1 LQTFVY
7 YGDKPYLAP
16 LSKQWLGFVLGTA
29 VALAGITVA
38 WLLYGA
44 QRLSLRAPEPLT
56 RLLQQRLYLDQL
68 YYRLLADPATRL
80 AQPLAWF
87 DLRVLE
93 RGVNGVAN
101 SISLLARLLTLWQSG
116 YVRLYALSIML
127 GAAALVLLLA
137 ILGVN
142 A

>member
-1 LQTFVY
+1 
-7 YGDKPYLAP
+7 
-16 LSKQWLGFVLGTA
+16 
-29 VALAGITVA
+29 
-38 WLLYGA
+38 
-44 QRLSLRAPEPLT
+44 
-56 RLLQQRLYLDQL
+56 
-68 YYRLLADPATRL
+68 
-80 AQPLAWF
+80 
-87 DLRVLE
+87 VLE

-101 SISLLARLLTLWQSG
+101 SISLLARLLILWQSG

>member
-1 LQTFVY
+1 
-7 YGDKPYLAP
+7 
-16 LSKQWLGFVLGTA
+16 
-29 VALAGITVA
+29 
-38 WLLYGA
+38 
-44 QRLSLRAPEPLT
+44 
-56 RLLQQRLYLDQL
+56 LQQRLYLDQL